1 MLRLLPLE
9 VVDANKLTDD
19 VAEGYADIEEPDS
32 SFDFEPNAEEF
43 LDAVLPRYIDAHLYS
58 CLVNAATS
66 ELAARQRAMKA
77 AGDNA
82 DELIRKYTRLM
93 NNARQ
98 AEITTELTE
107 IVSGAEAL

>member
-1 MLRLLPLE
+1 M
-9 VVDANKLTDD
+9 
-19 VAEGYADIEEPDS
+19 
-32 SFDFEPNAEEF
+32 
-43 LDAVLPRYIDAHLYS
+43 AH
-58 CLVNAATS
+58 AATS

-82 DELIRKYTRLM
+82 DDLIKKYTSLM

>member
-1 MLRLLPLE
+1 
-9 VVDANKLTDD
+9 
-19 VAEGYADIEEPDS
+19 
-32 SFDFEPNAEEF
+32 
-43 LDAVLPRYIDAHLYS
+43 
-58 CLVNAATS
+58 
-66 ELAARQRAMKA
+66 MKA

-82 DELIRKYTRLM
+82 DELIKKYTRLM